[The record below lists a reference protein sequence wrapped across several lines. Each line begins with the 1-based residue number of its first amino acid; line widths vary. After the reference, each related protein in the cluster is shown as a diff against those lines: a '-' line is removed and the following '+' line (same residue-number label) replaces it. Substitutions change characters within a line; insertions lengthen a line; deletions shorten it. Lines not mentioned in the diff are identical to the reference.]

1 VTAERFDL
9 VVVGAG
15 PAGEKAG
22 AQAAYFGKRVVIVD
36 RSATPGGTSVG
47 SGDVPTKTLREA
59 ALYLS
64 GFRQREIYGLSMSL
78 DATTMLRSL
87 RERGREV
94 TAAMTS
100 AVRGNI
106 ERHGIELVHGTGCL
120 DTDGTVRVTLAD
132 GGERLLA
139 GSFVLVATGSRPY
152 RPSSIPFDDPDVN
165 DSETIL
171 DLDRLPETLVVIGG
185 GPIATEYASIF
196 TALGTSVTLVD
207 AADRL
212 LPFLDREL
220 SELMAEVFRRAGM
233 RVELGRPA
241 VDVARVD
248 GRVRVGIGGDE
259 VVFPEKVLYASGRA
273 GSTDGMGLEAAGV
286 RVDTRGRI
294 LVDARYRTDAP
305 GILAA
310 GDVIGPPALASVSM
324 EQGRVAV
331 CEAFGIDFKH
341 VVDPTP
347 PMAVFTVPEVAMVG
361 LSEEGAAETGV
372 RYEVGRARLTNN
384 TRAVIAG
391 HTEGLVKL
399 VFRADDKRLLG
410 VHVLADAA
418 SELVHIGQM
427 VLEERGT
434 IDRFIHSSFAV
445 PTYADAY
452 KYAAYD
458 GLQALQRST

>member
-1 VTAERFDL
+1 MTAELFDL
-9 VVVGAG
+9 VVIGAG

-22 AQAAYFGKRVVIVD
+22 AQAAYFGKRVAIVD

-64 GFRQREIYGLSMSL
+64 GFRQREIYGMSMSL

-94 TAAMTS
+94 TDAMTRT
-100 AVRGNI
+100 VRENI
-106 ERHGIELVHGTGCL
+106 ERHGIELIQGSGCL
-120 DTDGTVRVTLAD
+120 DPDGTVRVQLAA
-132 GGERLLA
+132 GGERHLA
-139 GSFVLVATGSRPY
+139 GRFVLIATGSKPY
-152 RPSSIPFDDPDVN
+152 RPASIPFEDPDVS
-165 DSETIL
+165 DSDSIL
-171 DLDRLPETLVVIGG
+171 NLDRLPRTLVVIGG
-185 GPIATEYASIF
+185 GPIATEYASVF
-196 TALGTSVTLVD
+196 TALGTTVTLVD

-212 LPFLDREL
+212 MPFLDREM
-220 SELMAEVFRRAGM
+220 SELLAHVFERAGM
-233 RVELGRPA
+233 RVLLGRSPVA
-241 VDVARVD
+241 VARVD
-248 GRVRVGIGGDE
+248 GALRVSLGHDE
-259 VVFPEKVLYASGRA
+259 VLVPEKVLFASGRA
-273 GSTDGMGLEAAGV
+273 GTTDGMGLAEAGV
-286 RVDTRGRI
+286 RLDARGRV

-347 PMAVFTVPEVAMVG
+347 PMAVFTVPEVAKVG
-361 LSEEGAAETGV
+361 MSEEEAEGANIPFAA
-372 RYEVGRARLTNN
+372 GRARLAGN

-391 HTEGLVKL
+391 HTEGMVKL
-399 VFRADDKRLLG
+399 VFRADDRRLLG
-410 VHVLADAA
+410 AHVLGDAA

-427 VLEERGT
+427 VLEEGGT

-458 GLQALQRST
+458 GLQALQRGS

>member
-9 VVVGAG
+9 VVIGAG

-22 AQAAYFGKRVVIVD
+22 AQAAYFGRRVAIVD

-64 GFRQREIYGLSMSL
+64 GFRQREIYGMSMSL

-94 TAAMTS
+94 TDVMTS

-106 ERHGIELVHGTGCL
+106 ERHGIELIHGSGCL
-120 DTDGTVRVTLAD
+120 DPDGTVRVQLAE

-139 GSFVLVATGSRPY
+139 GTFVLIATGSRPY

-171 DLDRLPETLVVIGG
+171 DLDRLPRTLVVIGG

-196 TALGTSVTLVD
+196 TALGTAVTLVD

-220 SELMAEVFRRAGM
+220 SELLADVFGRAGM
-233 RVELGRPA
+233 QVVLGRGP
-241 VDVARVD
+241 VEVARVD
-248 GRVRVGIGGDE
+248 GRLRVSIGGE
-259 VVFPEKVLYASGRA
+259 EIVFPDKVLYASGRA
-273 GSTDGMGLEAAGV
+273 GSTGGMGLEEAGV
-286 RVDTRGRI
+286 RLDNRGRI

-347 PMAVFTVPEVAMVG
+347 PMAVFTVPEVAKVG
-361 LSEEGAAETGV
+361 TSEEEAAEAGIP
-372 RYEVGRARLTNN
+372 YKVGRARLATN

-391 HTEGLVKL
+391 HTEGMVKL

-427 VLEERGT
+427 VLEEGGT

-458 GLQALQRST
+458 GLQALRRSS

>member
-9 VVVGAG
+9 VVIGAG

-22 AQAAYFGKRVVIVD
+22 AQAAYFGKRVAIID

-94 TAAMTS
+94 SGTMTNS
-100 AVRGNI
+100 VLRNI
-106 ERHGIELVHGTGCL
+106 ERHGIELVHGNGCL
-120 DTDGTVRVTLAD
+120 DPDGTVRVALAD
-132 GGERLLA
+132 GGERSLA
-139 GSFVLVATGSRPY
+139 GRFVLIATGSRPY
-152 RPSSIPFDDPDVN
+152 RPPSIPFDDPDVS

-185 GPIATEYASIF
+185 GPIATEYASVF

-207 AADRL
+207 GADRL

-220 SELMAEVFRRAGM
+220 SDLMAAVFRRAGM
-233 RVELGRPA
+233 RVELGRSP
-241 VDVARVD
+241 VEVARID
-248 GRVRVGIGGDE
+248 GVLRVRIAGE
-259 VVFPEKVLYASGRA
+259 HELTPEKVLFASGRA
-273 GSTDGMGLEAAGV
+273 GNTSGMGLEEAGV
-286 RVDTRGRI
+286 RLDPRGRV
-294 LVDARYRTDAP
+294 LVDARYRTDAR

-347 PMAVFTVPEVAMVG
+347 PMAVFTVPEVAKVG
-361 LSEEGAAETGV
+361 MSEEEAAADGV
-372 RYEVGRARLTNN
+372 AYEVGRAHLANN

-427 VLEERGT
+427 VLEEGGT
-434 IDRFIHSSFAV
+434 IDRFINSSFAV

-458 GLQALQRST
+458 GLQAIQRRT